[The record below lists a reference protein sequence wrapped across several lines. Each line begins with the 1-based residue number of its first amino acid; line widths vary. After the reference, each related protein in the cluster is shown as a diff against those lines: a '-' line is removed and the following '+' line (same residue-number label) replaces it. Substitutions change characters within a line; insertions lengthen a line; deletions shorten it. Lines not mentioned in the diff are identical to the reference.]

1 VESLWVKTNQ
11 QRRNNMF
18 DFTKE
23 EYQDIIDKCMFNEE
37 MSSILKMRIKGYS
50 IVQISM
56 ELKLSESTVNR
67 RIKQIKR
74 KIKKVI

>member
-1 VESLWVKTNQ
+1 ML
-11 QRRNNMF
+11 
-18 DFTKE
+18 DFTKD
-23 EYQDIIDKCMFNEE
+23 EYQYIIDKCMFNKE
-37 MSSILKMRIKGYS
+37 MSDILKMRIEGYS
-50 IVQISM
+50 IIQISM